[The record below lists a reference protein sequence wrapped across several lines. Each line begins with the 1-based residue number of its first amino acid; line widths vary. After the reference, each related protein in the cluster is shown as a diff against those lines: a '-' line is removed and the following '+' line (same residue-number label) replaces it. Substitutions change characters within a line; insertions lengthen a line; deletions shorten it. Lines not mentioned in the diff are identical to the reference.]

1 MCSGEERALG
11 STAGVSTEGLTKS
24 VLCIALTMTDVP
36 KKNKKGK
43 RVA

>member
-1 MCSGEERALG
+1 MYTC
-11 STAGVSTEGLTKS
+11 GVLVLTGL
-24 VLCIALTMTDVP
+24 VAVGLTMTDVP